1 MVLSWEF
8 STKYHT
14 LARAVTLAPSTSAP
28 AGSPWSGSSN
38 APNSWEIDVPLALA
52 RNRRAVIR
60 GGMPEICRACSRIPR
75 GLTATL
81 ALVLA
86 LVDAP
91 CFVSAQTSVSV
102 EYRTKASFLAKFPSF
117 IDWPESAFSSAT
129 APFLICVVGDFRFG
143 TVLAEFARNTLPHG
157 RRVDV
162 RWPRKDGELRNC
174 QILFVSD
181 SEASRY
187 IKILQIVQG
196 AGILTVG
203 ETADFLVR
211 GGMMSFSFQHEAL
224 QFEVD
229 LGAANKAHLRV
240 SSRLLALARR
250 VVNNPESSHHE
261 ATAEVTSREVK

>member
-1 MVLSWEF
+1 VVLSWEF
-8 STKYHT
+8 PTEYPEVD
-14 LARAVTLAPSTSAP
+14 RAVTLVPSTSVP
-28 AGSPWSGSSN
+28 AGSPWSGISN
-38 APNSWEIDVPLALA
+38 APNSWEIDVPLAFGP
-52 RNRRAVIR
+52 NRKIVMRGRMPAVCHDCCRIR
-60 GGMPEICRACSRIPR
+60 R
-75 GLTATL
+75 GLTARL
-81 ALVLA
+81 ALVLV
-86 LVDAP
+86 LVGAP
-91 CFVSAQTSVSV
+91 CFVSAQSSVSA

-117 IDWPESAFSSAT
+117 IDWPESAFSSAE

-143 TVLAEFARNTLPHG
+143 TALAEFARNTLPHG

-162 RWPRKDGELRNC
+162 RWPRKDAELRNC
-174 QILFVSD
+174 QILFVSN
-181 SEASRY
+181 SEVSRY

-240 SSRLLALARR
+240 SSRLLALAHR
-250 VVNNPESSHHE
+250 VVNNPESSNHG
-261 ATAEVTSREVK
+261 ATAEVTVQEVK